1 MSKPVLGLVLGT
13 ILGVFDGLTALL
25 EPNIANSPEVGAA
38 MTGIVIGSSVKG
50 LLAGLIIGFF
60 ARKVKSLKSGIIFGG
75 IVGLV
80 LAFIIAAMPADAEG
94 NHYWLQIM
102 IPGTIVGLILGYAT
116 QKYGKEVKPAT
127 AS

>member
-1 MSKPVLGLVLGT
+1 MSKPVLGLILGT

-25 EPNIANSPEVGAA
+25 EPNIANSPDVGAA
-38 MTGIVIGSSVKG
+38 MTGIILGSSVKG

-60 ARKVKSLKSGIIFGG
+60 ARKVKSLKNGVIFGG

-80 LAFIIAAMPADAEG
+80 LAFIIAAMPADEAG

-116 QKYGKEVKPAT
+116 QKYGKESKMAT
-127 AS
+127 TH